1 MVVLATFNILVFMK
15 EKAHHKIARA
25 AVSRMRRDVM
35 RKKLKDALSRANDE
49 HFLQMI
55 WAVDAIQSGREK
67 EGLPYL
73 RQVPKEAITTEVQN
87 KYLAHKW
94 FLETLIAEL
103 LTTSKIPEK
112 PGREFRLDCMKYTA
126 FAMVYNFLHE
136 LEGAEYGVRGASEN
150 IFMEMHRI
158 GQRQFPWQ
166 RGYVSPEVI
175 YRYHFIYG
183 QGACATY
190 FEQIYGLTVNEFSM
204 LSVALY
210 LEFGLHPW
218 AVKPRNGDLNV
229 TPETVDAALNMLT
242 VSLPD
247 ARKMGLK
254 LRNEVFL
261 KGKGVLRTAYQPSVL
276 RHFPIIFSKNI
287 GRGSYCAPLP
297 DLIMYRATAG
307 LYFYLRSG
315 PQALFDEANA
325 RFELYAQRLIAAH
338 CPRFEVLPNVEY
350 RFNRSP
356 AFTPD
361 VLLKDAGNIVA
372 VFECKA
378 TKLTFDAQ
386 FSDDPVAQ
394 AKGAY
399 DQISKGIFQLWK
411 FFSHARRGLIGG
423 ITVSPIARGIVLTL
437 EPWLQMSSELQAKAI
452 EMATAL
458 AAGDAEIT
466 AADMRPV
473 SFCTIHDLEET
484 LTISDE
490 DELLAAFD
498 EAALPQY
505 AGWAFTD
512 ARKRAG
518 AVVRDRKPYPF
529 DLGEVLPWWKK
540 LNG

>member
-1 MVVLATFNILVFMK
+1 
-15 EKAHHKIARA
+15 
-25 AVSRMRRDVM
+25 M
-35 RKKLKDALSRANDE
+35 RKKLKDSLSRASDE

-67 EGLPYL
+67 QGLSYL
-73 RQVPKEAITTEVQN
+73 RKVPKEAITTEVQN

-103 LTTSKIPEK
+103 LTTPKMPEK
-112 PGREFRLDCMKYTA
+112 PGREFRLDCMNYNA
-126 FAMVYNFLHE
+126 FAMVYSFLHE
-136 LEGAEYGVRGASEN
+136 LEGAEYGVRGTSDN

-166 RGYVSPEVI
+166 RGYVTPEII

-183 QGACATY
+183 QGTCAAY
-190 FEQIYGLTVNEFSM
+190 FEQIYGITLNEFSM

-210 LEFGLHPW
+210 LEFGLHSW

-229 TPETVDAALNMLT
+229 TPEVVDAALNMLT
-242 VSLPD
+242 ISLPD
-247 ARKMGLK
+247 ARKMALK
-254 LRNEVFL
+254 LRSEAL
-261 KGKGVLRTAYQPSVL
+261 SKGKGVLRTAYQPSVL
-276 RHFPIIFSKNI
+276 RHFPIIFSKAV

-315 PQALFDEANA
+315 PQALFDEANG

-338 CPRFEVLPNVEY
+338 CLRFKVLPNVEY
-350 RFNRSP
+350 RLNKSP

-361 VLLKDAGNIVA
+361 LLLKDDGKIVA

-386 FSDDPVAQ
+386 FSDDPVIQ

-423 ITVSPIARGIVLTL
+423 ITVSPSARGVVLTL
-437 EPWLQMSSELQAKAI
+437 EPWLQMSSELQARAI
-452 EMATAL
+452 KMATAL
-458 AAGDAEIT
+458 AAVDVEMIES
-466 AADMRPV
+466 DMRPV
-473 SFCTIHDLEET
+473 SFCTIHDLEEV
-484 LTISDE
+484 LTISNE
-490 DELLAAFD
+490 DELLATLD

-505 AGWAFTD
+505 VGWAFAD
-512 ARKRAG
+512 ARRRVG
-518 AVVRDRKPYPF
+518 PIERERKPYPF
-529 DLGEVLPWWKK
+529 DLGELLPWWKK